1 MEQPGPSD
9 AAEEPEAASV
19 EDLQDLEL
27 RRERDALRAALGRV
41 GAWSFALETMPAA
54 EERDAAAQ
62 IESFGYRAIWVPEAV
77 DSREAFAHAG
87 WLLAS
92 TERAI
97 VATGIANIWAR
108 DPTAMANGWRMLS
121 DAHPGRFL
129 LGIGVSHQ
137 GSVARRGAVY
147 ERPLSAMREYLDAM
161 DRAPSTAPEPEVP
174 PRLVLAALGPKM
186 LELGA
191 ERAHGV
197 HPYFVPVEH
206 TAFARQ
212 RLGPGPVLA
221 VEQTV
226 VLESDQSRAREV
238 ARGFALDYLQTEN
251 YARNLRRMGWTDADL
266 RGRGSDALI
275 DAVVAWGD
283 VDRIAVRVRQHL
295 DAGADHVCVQVVG
308 EDDLDPCLPAL
319 RELAPALLEV

>member
-1 MEQPGPSD
+1 MEEAGPSQ
-9 AAEEPEAASV
+9 AEAALEAPTAEE
-19 EDLQDLEL
+19 LQDIEL
-27 RRERDALRAALGRV
+27 RKERDALRESLGRI
-41 GAWSFALETMPAA
+41 GAWSFALEAMPAA
-54 EERDAAAQ
+54 EERDAAAEV
-62 IESFGYRAIWVPEAV
+62 ESFGYRAIWFPESV

-87 WLLAS
+87 WLLAA
-92 TERAI
+92 TERAM

-121 DAHPGRFL
+121 DAYPGRFL

-161 DRAPSTAPEPEVP
+161 DRAPSTASEPEVA
-174 PRLVLAALGPKM
+174 PRVVLAALGPRM

-191 ERAHGV
+191 ERGHGV

-226 VLESDQSRAREV
+226 VLESDPSRAREI
-238 ARGFALDYLQTEN
+238 ARSFAVDYLQTEN
-251 YARNLRRMGWTDADL
+251 YARNLRRMGWTDGDL
-266 RGRGSDALI
+266 RGQGSDALI

-295 DAGADHVCVQVVG
+295 DAGADHVCIQVVG
-308 EDDLDPCLPAL
+308 EDELDPCLPAL
-319 RELAPALLEV
+319 GELAPALLEL

>member
-1 MEQPGPSD
+1 MEEAGPSGAALD
-9 AAEEPEAASV
+9 SEAPSAEE
-19 EDLQDLEL
+19 LQDLEL
-27 RRERDALRAALGRV
+27 RKERDALREALGRI
-41 GAWSFALETMPAA
+41 GAWSFALEGLPSA
-54 EERDAAAQ
+54 EEREAAAE

-87 WLLAS
+87 WLLSS
-92 TERAI
+92 TDRAI

-121 DAHPGRFL
+121 DAYPGRFL
-129 LGIGVSHQ
+129 LGIGVSHH
-137 GSVARRGAVY
+137 GSVARRGATY
-147 ERPLSAMREYLDAM
+147 EHPLSAMRDYLDAM
-161 DRAPSTAPEPEVP
+161 DRAPSTAPEPEVA
-174 PRLVLAALGPKM
+174 PRLMLAALGPRM

-226 VLESDQSRAREV
+226 VLESDPSHARDV

-251 YARNLRRMGWTDADL
+251 YARNLKRMGWTDADL
-266 RGRGSDALI
+266 RGQGSDALI

-283 VDRIAVRVRQHL
+283 ADRIAVRVRQHL
-295 DAGADHVCVQVVG
+295 EAGADHVCVQVVG
-308 EDDLDPCLPAL
+308 EDELDPGLSAL
-319 RELAPALLEV
+319 RELAPALLEL

>member
-1 MEQPGPSD
+1 MEQAGPSD
-9 AAEEPEAASV
+9 VGSEAEGPSAQE
-19 EDLQDLEL
+19 LQDLEL
-27 RRERDALRAALGRV
+27 RKERDALREGLGRI
-41 GAWSFALETMPAA
+41 GAWSFALEAMPAS
-54 EERDAAAQ
+54 EEREAAAE

-87 WLLAS
+87 WLLSS

-97 VATGIANIWAR
+97 VATGIANVWAR

-121 DAHPGRFL
+121 DAYPGRFL

-147 ERPLSAMREYLDAM
+147 ERPLSAMRAYLDAM
-161 DRAPSTAPEPEVP
+161 DRAPSTAPEPEVA
-174 PRLVLAALGPKM
+174 PRMVLAALGPKM

-226 VLESDQSRAREV
+226 VLQSDPTRARDV
-238 ARGFALDYLQTEN
+238 ARTFALDYLQTEN

-266 RGRGSDALI
+266 RGHGSDALI

-308 EDDLDPCLPAL
+308 EDEFDPCLPAL
-319 RELAPALLEV
+319 RELAPALLEL

>member
-1 MEQPGPSD
+1 MEEADPSD
-9 AAEEPEAASV
+9 GAPEPEAPSAN
-19 EDLQDLEL
+19 DLQDLEL
-27 RRERDALRAALGRV
+27 RRERDALRDALGRI
-41 GAWSFALETMPAA
+41 GAWSFALETMPAV
-54 EERDAAAQ
+54 EERDAAAE
-62 IESFGYRAIWVPEAV
+62 IESLGYRAIWIPEAV
-77 DSREAFAHAG
+77 DSREAFAHGG
-87 WLLAS
+87 WLLES

-121 DAHPGRFL
+121 DAYPGRFL

-137 GSVARRGAVY
+137 GSVERRGAVY

-161 DRAPSTAPEPEVP
+161 DRAPSTAPEPEVAQ
-174 PRLVLAALGPKM
+174 RLVLAALGPRM

-226 VLESDQSRAREV
+226 VLESDPSEARDV
-238 ARGFALDYLQTEN
+238 ARAFALDYLQTEN

-266 RGRGSDALI
+266 RGQGSDAVI

-308 EDDLDPCLPAL
+308 EDDLDPGMPAL
-319 RELAPALLEV
+319 RELAPALLEL

>member
-9 AAEEPEAASV
+9 AAEEPEAAAV

-27 RRERDALRAALGRV
+27 RRERDALRASLGRV

-108 DPTAMANGWRMLS
+108 DPTATANGWRMLS
-121 DAHPGRFL
+121 DAYPERFL

-161 DRAPSTAPEPEVP
+161 DRAPVHGARTRDRAAPRAGG
-174 PRLVLAALGPKM
+174 PRTQDARARGRASARRASVLRSG
-186 LELGA
+186 
-191 ERAHGV
+191 RAHGV
-197 HPYFVPVEH
+197 R
-206 TAFARQ
+206 AAASR
-212 RLGPGPVLA
+212 PGPVLA

-226 VLESDQSRAREV
+226 VLESDPSRARDV
-238 ARGFALDYLQTEN
+238 ARGSPSITC
-251 YARNLRRMGWTDADL
+251 RPRTTRGTSGGWGGRTRTCA
-266 RGRGSDALI
+266 GRGAT
-275 DAVVAWGD
+275 
-283 VDRIAVRVRQHL
+283 R
-295 DAGADHVCVQVVG
+295 
-308 EDDLDPCLPAL
+308 
-319 RELAPALLEV
+319 

>member
-1 MEQPGPSD
+1 MDEPDPSD
-9 AAEEPEAASV
+9 VAEGAQASPAEE
-19 EDLQDLEL
+19 LQDLEL
-27 RRERDALRAALGRV
+27 RRERGELREALGRI

-54 EERDAAAQ
+54 EERDAAAE

-77 DSREAFAHAG
+77 DSREIFSHAG

-97 VATGIANIWAR
+97 VASGIANVWAR
-108 DPTAMANGWRMLS
+108 DATATASGWRMLS
-121 DAHPGRFL
+121 DAYPARFL
-129 LGIGVSHQ
+129 LGIGVSHAS
-137 GSVARRGAVY
+137 SVARRGAVY
-147 ERPLSAMREYLDAM
+147 ERPVAAMRDYLDAM
-161 DRAPSTAPEPEVP
+161 DRAPSSASEPEVA
-174 PRLVLAALGPKM
+174 PRIVLAALGPRM

-226 VLESDQSRAREV
+226 VLESDAADARRV
-238 ARGFALDYLQTEN
+238 ARGFAVDYLQTEN
-251 YARNLRRMGWTDADL
+251 YARNLKRMGWTDADL
-266 RGRGSDALI
+266 RGQGSDGVI

-295 DAGADHVCVQVVG
+295 NAGADHVCVQVVG
-308 EDDLDPCLPAL
+308 EDELDPCLPAL
-319 RELAPALLEV
+319 RELAPALLEL

>member
-1 MEQPGPSD
+1 M
-9 AAEEPEAASV
+9 
-19 EDLQDLEL
+19 
-27 RRERDALRAALGRV
+27 
-41 GAWSFALETMPAA
+41 
-54 EERDAAAQ
+54 
-62 IESFGYRAIWVPEAV
+62 
-77 DSREAFAHAG
+77 
-87 WLLAS
+87 LLVS
-92 TERAI
+92 
-97 VATGIANIWAR
+97 GIANIWAR

-121 DAHPGRFL
+121 DAYPGRFV
-129 LGIGVSHQ
+129 LGVGVSHA
-137 GSVARRGAVY
+137 GSVARRGSTY
-147 ERPLSAMREYLDAM
+147 EKPYSAMRDYLDAM
-161 DRAPSTAPEPEVP
+161 DRAPSSAAEPEVT

-186 LELGA
+186 LELAA

-226 VLESDQSRAREV
+226 VLESDPSEARRV

-251 YARNLRRMGWTDADL
+251 YARNLKRVGWTDADVA
-266 RGRGSDALI
+266 GQGSDALI

-295 DAGADHVCVQVVG
+295 DAGADHVCVQVVS
-308 EDDLDPCLPAL
+308 EDELDPCLPQL
-319 RELAPALLEV
+319 RELAPALLEL